1 MMDNIAWNIDALV
14 YDVLTGKVDR
24 QVYSDVL
31 SVLGTLD
38 GSTID
43 EFGCGTGN
51 LTRRFPK
58 TARIR
63 AIDYSP
69 IAIDKAKQKTNG
81 NVTFFV
87 MDFYQE
93 QPAGYQPDKIVACRC
108 LYHHDL
114 SLSLGIL
121 SAHLGDKGEVVI
133 AHPVEDWSKYLMPRI
148 EEKRHFDLVQLLKSI
163 TRLTNKTEFQYSL
176 FTAEE
181 FESAGK
187 QHFDDVTVTSAG
199 YDTHYLIQLRKGDFS
214 KK

>member
-1 MMDNIAWNIDALV
+1 MINNILWNIDALG
-14 YDVLTGKVDR
+14 YDVFTGKVDR

-38 GSTID
+38 GFTID

-51 LTRRFPK
+51 LTRRFPE

-69 IAIDKAKQKTNG
+69 ITINKAKQKTNE

-93 QPAGYQPDKIVACRC
+93 QPTGYQPDKIVACRC
-108 LYHHDL
+108 LYHNDL
-114 SLSLGIL
+114 SSSLGML
-121 SAHLGDKGEVVI
+121 STHLGDKGEVVI
-133 AHPVEDWSKYLMPRI
+133 AHPIENWSKYLMPRI
-148 EEKRHFDLVQLLKSI
+148 GEKRHFDFVQLIKSI
-163 TRLTNKTEFQYSL
+163 ARFSNKTEFQYSL

-199 YDTHYLIQLRKGDFS
+199 YDTHYLIQLRKGDFC